1 MSATDTVD
9 VTAHRIKP
17 ITDERIAQEESYF
30 ALLAEEGTYMDRE
43 TERKLARRI
52 FQMCVARIAADDWK
66 MAMLE
71 LEAERLRSVVRIA
84 REVDV
89 HLAGHLRSP
98 ESDEGRLHAALVA
111 LDETEGRDR
120 KIPTASAP

>member
-1 MSATDTVD
+1 MIPRK
-9 VTAHRIKP
+9 VTRTNHGVACCVCSRVLDIGERFHR
-17 ITDERIAQEESYF
+17 E
-30 ALLAEEGTYMDRE
+30 
-43 TERKLARRI
+43 
-52 FQMCVARIAADDWK
+52 
-66 MAMLE
+66 LE